1 MLLVIDIGN
10 SNITCGIFQDGIL
23 QTRFCLESDKKLDK
37 LSYEKLIKKYI
48 GTCDIKDCAIASV
61 VDELTE
67 RIYCAIQNAYKIK
80 PTMITSDLC
89 KDISSKNIEH
99 VGIDRIAN
107 AYAAAR
113 IYSSPVIVVDIGTAT
128 TFEVVNENSK
138 FIGGFILPGPKM
150 QLKSL
155 YINTSK
161 LPDISVNDTTDTKFD
176 VNIDTKNAILTGVVL
191 GHAYA
196 IDGLIKDC
204 ENKLGEKAIVVGTG
218 GGAAS
223 IAKLLNGHT
232 LFDAINENLTL
243 EGIRMLFEARNH

>member
-67 RIYCAIQNAYKIK
+67 RIYCAIQNAYQIK

-99 VGIDRIAN
+99 IGIDRIAN

-113 IYSSPVIVVDIGTAT
+113 IYSSPVIVVDVGTAT
-128 TFEVVNENSK
+128 TFEVINKSSK
-138 FIGGFILPGPKM
+138 FIGGVILPGPKT
-150 QLKSL
+150 QLESL
-155 YINTSK
+155 YLNTSK
-161 LPDISVNDTTDTKFD
+161 LPDIDINDTLNTKFD
-176 VNIDTKNAILTGVVL
+176 ININTKNAIQTGVIL

-196 IDGLIKDC
+196 IEGFIKSC
-204 ENKLGEKAIVVGTG
+204 KHELGEKTVVVGTG
-218 GGAAS
+218 GGAVS
-223 IAKLLNGHT
+223 IAKFLKEQK
-232 LFDAINENLTL
+232 FDAINENLTL